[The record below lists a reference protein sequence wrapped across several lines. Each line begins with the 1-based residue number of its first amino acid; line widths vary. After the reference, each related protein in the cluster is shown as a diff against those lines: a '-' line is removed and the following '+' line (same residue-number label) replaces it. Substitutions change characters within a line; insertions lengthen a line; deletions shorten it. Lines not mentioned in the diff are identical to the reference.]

1 MKKLLT
7 LAAAAAIEMLVGASA
22 LAGERYAII
31 VTGAAGGPQYAE
43 RYTAWRTAFVATL
56 QNRFGYHADRIVL
69 LGDDAAP
76 GVRRATR
83 ENVRSALASIRSR
96 AGRDDLVLV
105 LLIGHGT
112 AIDGDDGKFNL
123 VGPDLTG
130 EEWAALVRPIPGR
143 VVFVNTAS
151 GSFPFL
157 HRLAGPE
164 RIVLTANESAA
175 QQFDTVFPDF
185 FIKAFDDDAADTDK
199 NSKISIWE
207 AFAYASARVKAWFEE
222 RGQLVTETALLD
234 DTGRG
239 VGRVADAEGPDG
251 TLAQA
256 TYLQPDVIIPA
267 NADSE
272 LAGLLKKRA
281 GIESA
286 IERLRAGKPAAP
298 SAEYE
303 AELEKLLLA
312 LAQLDRQ
319 IRAR

>member
-1 MKKLLT
+1 LTKLLT
-7 LAAAAAIEMLVGASA
+7 FVAAAAIQLLVSTSV
-22 LAGERYAII
+22 LAGDRYALI
-31 VTGAAGGPQYAE
+31 VTGAAGGRQYAE
-43 RYTAWRTAFVATL
+43 RYAAWRTAFVATL
-56 QNRFGYHADRIVL
+56 QNRFDYPADRIIL
-69 LGDDAAP
+69 LTDDEAP

-83 ENVRSALASIRSR
+83 DNVRAALASIRSR
-96 AGRDDLVLV
+96 AGKDDIVLV

-112 AIDGDDGKFNL
+112 ALDSDEGKFNL

-130 EEWAALVRPIPGR
+130 EEWAALVRPISGR
-143 VVFVNTAS
+143 VIFVNTAS

-157 HRLAGPE
+157 HRLAGPG

-185 FIKAFDDDAADTDK
+185 FVKAFDDDAADTDK
-199 NSKISIWE
+199 NGKTSIWE

-281 GIESA
+281 EIESA
-286 IERLRAGKPAAP
+286 IERLRAGKPATP
-298 SAEYE
+298 SAAYE
-303 AELEKLLLA
+303 AELEKLLLG
-312 LAQLDRQ
+312 LAQIDRQ
-319 IRAR
+319 LRGR